1 MIDHPLISVIIPV
14 YNVEPYIVE
23 ALESVIHQTYENLEI
38 LVIDDGSS
46 DRSGVICDKY
56 AGEDARICVIHQ
68 ENKGLSSA
76 RNAESLSSADS
87 V

>member
-38 LVIDDGSS
+38 QTVFL
-46 DRSGVICDKY
+46 
-56 AGEDARICVIHQ
+56 HF
-68 ENKGLSSA
+68 L
-76 RNAESLSSADS
+76 
-87 V
+87 